1 MRRALIQRVLDGP
14 VRQAIARLL
23 LSTALLPTE
32 PLFGL
37 GLPVELGF
45 EERGGPTPRRVS
57 SFALAIDRAAAALGQ
72 AGARRTW
79 RTCQPSSSEVAA
91 LFDQERSRGWL
102 GL

>member
-72 AGARRTW
+72 AGARRT
-79 RTCQPSSSEVAA
+79 CQPSSSEVAA
-91 LFDQERSRGWL
+91 SFDQERSRGWF